1 MMGWLDRLH
10 KPNPPRKQLLFF
22 AQEELSNEY
31 FAVIRATWF
40 ERGKI
45 CAVTESHI
53 HTYDDAVIA
62 EFTGI
67 VGEAL
72 RMGADVS
79 ALSIATGE
87 ELGIEPT

>member
-1 MMGWLDRLH
+1 MSWLDKLR
-10 KPNPPRKQLLFF
+10 KPHPPRKQLLFF
-22 AQEELSNEY
+22 AQEELANEY
-31 FAVIRATWF
+31 FAVIRMTWF
-40 ERGKI
+40 EHGKI
-45 CAVTESHI
+45 CGVTESHI

-79 ALSIATGE
+79 ALSIATAE

>member
-1 MMGWLDRLH
+1 MMGWLDRLQ

-22 AQEELSNEY
+22 AQEELHNEY
-31 FAVIRATWF
+31 FAVIRTTWF
-40 ERGKI
+40 EQGKI

-53 HTYDDAVIA
+53 HTYDDAEIA
-62 EFTGI
+62 ELTGI

-79 ALSIATGE
+79 ALSIATAE

>member
-1 MMGWLDRLH
+1 MMGWSDRLQ

-22 AQEELSNEY
+22 SQEELHNEY
-31 FAVIRATWF
+31 FAVIRTTWF
-40 ERGKI
+40 EQGKI

-53 HTYDDAVIA
+53 HIYDGAVIA

-79 ALSIATGE
+79 ALSIATAE

>member
-1 MMGWLDRLH
+1 MPWEDKLQ

-22 AQEELSNEY
+22 AQEDLANEY
-31 FAVIRATWF
+31 FAVVRLTWF
-40 ERGKI
+40 AEGKI
-45 CAVTESHI
+45 CGVTETHI
-53 HTYDDAVIA
+53 HTYDDDVIA
-62 EFTGI
+62 EFTGL

-79 ALSIATGE
+79 ALSIADAE

>member
-1 MMGWLDRLH
+1 MSWLDKLR
-10 KPNPPRKQLLFF
+10 KPHPPRKQLLFF
-22 AQEELSNEY
+22 AREELSNEY
-31 FAVIRATWF
+31 FAVIRMTWF
-40 ERGKI
+40 EHGKI
-45 CAVTESHI
+45 CGVTDSHI

-79 ALSIATGE
+79 ALSIASAE
-87 ELGIEPT
+87 DLGIEPT